1 LTVILIILLKYC
13 LFRTYNQARGLPAPK
28 FWVRPLKMLHESSS
42 RQWRNKVERE
52 KMGELLKKGTHQT
65 ERKVPHQG
73 VGMSPVKNAH

>member
-1 LTVILIILLKYC
+1 
-13 LFRTYNQARGLPAPK
+13 
-28 FWVRPLKMLHESSS
+28 MLHESSS